1 MRLSKLLKDEK
12 NEIYLK
18 QYILYYINMNY
29 YDDDEVFTF
38 KKKGPKKKG
47 PKKVTVKKVKTF
59 EEIKK
64 ERDEFEEK
72 KRIEKEAKQLL
83 ITEKN
88 KSSNIDVN
96 NAMKSDLNILSDDF
110 SDSVLLNCDK
120 SLDNVLSLDNK
131 TIKDKGEKDI
141 KEDFVDSEFDFM

>member
-1 MRLSKLLKDEK
+1 
-12 NEIYLK
+12 
-18 QYILYYINMNY
+18 MNY

-38 KKKGPKKKG
+38 KKKGLKKKG

-64 ERDEFEEK
+64 ERDEFGEK

-110 SDSVLLNCDK
+110 SDILSLNDK
-120 SLDNVLSLDNK
+120 TFVFSLDDTND
-131 TIKDKGEKDI
+131 IKDVNDI
-141 KEDFVDSEFDFM
+141 KEDLGDSEFDFM

>member
-1 MRLSKLLKDEK
+1 
-12 NEIYLK
+12 
-18 QYILYYINMNY
+18 MNY

-110 SDSVLLNCDK
+110 SDSISLNDK
-120 SLDNVLSLDNK
+120 TFVFPLDDTND
-131 TIKDKGEKDI
+131 IKDVNDI
-141 KEDFVDSEFDFM
+141 KEDLGDSEFDFM

>member
-110 SDSVLLNCDK
+110 SDSVLLNYDK
-120 SLDNVLSLDNK
+120 SLNNVLSLDDK
-131 TIKDKGEKDI
+131 IIKDKGKKDI

>member
-1 MRLSKLLKDEK
+1 
-12 NEIYLK
+12 
-18 QYILYYINMNY
+18 MNY

-47 PKKVTVKKVKTF
+47 PKKVTMKKVKTF

-64 ERDEFEEK
+64 ERDEFEEN
-72 KRIEKEAKQLL
+72 KRLEKEAKLLL

-96 NAMKSDLNILSDDF
+96 NSMKSDLNILSDDF
-110 SDSVLLNCDK
+110 SDSISLNCDK
-120 SLDNVLSLDNK
+120 SLNNVETIQD
-131 TIKDKGEKDI
+131 IKDKGDQNV
-141 KEDFVDSEFDFM
+141 KEDLCDNDFDFM

>member
-1 MRLSKLLKDEK
+1 
-12 NEIYLK
+12 
-18 QYILYYINMNY
+18 MNY

-110 SDSVLLNCDK
+110 SDSISLNDK
-120 SLDNVLSLDNK
+120 TFDNVLSLDNK

>member
-12 NEIYLK
+12 NELYKMIC
-18 QYILYYINMNY
+18 LYYINMNY

-110 SDSVLLNCDK
+110 SDSISLNDK
-120 SLDNVLSLDNK
+120 SLNNVETIHN
-131 TIKDKGEKDI
+131 IKDKEEQNV
-141 KEDFVDSEFDFM
+141 KEDLCDNDFDFM

>member
-1 MRLSKLLKDEK
+1 
-12 NEIYLK
+12 
-18 QYILYYINMNY
+18 MNY

-110 SDSVLLNCDK
+110 SDSISLND
-120 SLDNVLSLDNK
+120 SLSLNDK
-131 TIKDKGEKDI
+131 TFVSSKENTNDIKDVNDI
-141 KEDFVDSEFDFM
+141 KEDLGDSEFDFM